1 MAWWLAY
8 SAGSY
13 KVAWYLVPNK
23 CEPGQVRG
31 EMDEKPPHHHIQIQ
45 TWLMVK
51 VHVPG
56 SLGNVTGKK
65 IHTHMH
71 LN

>member
-1 MAWWLAY
+1 MVVGLF
-8 SAGSY
+8 GGQ
-13 KVAWYLVPNK
+13 LQGCMVP
-23 CEPGQVRG
+23 G

>member
-1 MAWWLAY
+1 VRWI
-8 SAGSY
+8 
-13 KVAWYLVPNK
+13 
-23 CEPGQVRG
+23 GQ
-31 EMDEKPPHHHIQIQ
+31 DEKPPHHHIQIQ